1 MFVFLNK
8 QRLVVNVWNRSGAA
22 KSANNIVNF
31 FNETFARIKNKIALK
46 GIVADAGF
54 YNEVFIKLLENLGLR
69 YIIKAALYNNLAGQ
83 IRMISK
89 EKWIVVD
96 KGIWVSELYFK
107 PDARDKERRYI
118 VVRQQKDIKENALGK
133 ALPLFENIDMNDYL
147 YSVMATNIFC
157 LPAVEIWSQQRS
169 RSNDEN
175 IIKELKEDFSNAG
188 FGLNRFLASLNR
200 LFIKDS
206 RFE

>member
-1 MFVFLNK
+1 
-8 QRLVVNVWNRSGAA
+8 
-22 KSANNIVNF
+22 VNF

-118 VVRQQKDIKENALGK
+118 VVRQQKDIKK
-133 ALPLFENIDMNDYL
+133 MHWRKRYRYL
-147 YSVMATNIFC
+147 KI
-157 LPAVEIWSQQRS
+157 LI
-169 RSNDEN
+169 
-175 IIKELKEDFSNAG
+175 
-188 FGLNRFLASLNR
+188 
-200 LFIKDS
+200 
-206 RFE
+206 